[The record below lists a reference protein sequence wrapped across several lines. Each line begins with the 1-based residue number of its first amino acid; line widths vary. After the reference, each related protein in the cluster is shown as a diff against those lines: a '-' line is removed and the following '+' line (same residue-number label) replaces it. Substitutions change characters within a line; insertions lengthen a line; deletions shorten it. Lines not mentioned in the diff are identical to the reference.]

1 MFGYAL
7 RHPLKPGNQ
16 YVENK
21 AGLTCLT
28 LACYLGRDELFKEML
43 ELSCKEFWRYSNI
56 CAAGYPL
63 GALDSIKPSGETSKF
78 IYHMFG
84 CFSPVFLIILILNT
98 GKYINKYD
106 LIFRLELSHYDN
118 LSWNETGAFEY
129 VRGGYH
135 CKAVGREMEHLCQGE
150 CILFE
155 SSNRIIFQ
163 TI

>member
-7 RHPLKPGNQ
+7 RHPIKPGNQ
-16 YVENK
+16 YLENK

-28 LACYLGRDELFKEML
+28 LACYLGRDVLFKEML

-84 CFSPVFLIILILNT
+84 CFSPVFFLILNT
-98 GKYINKYD
+98 GKYISKYY
-106 LIFRLELSHYDN
+106 LISDWSSAIMIILAG
-118 LSWNETGAFEY
+118 T
-129 VRGGYH
+129 
-135 CKAVGREMEHLCQGE
+135 KPEHLNMLEGGIIAKLLDE
-150 CILFE
+150 KWNTFAKVNVLF
-155 SSNRIIFQ
+155 
-163 TI
+163 

>member
-98 GKYINKYD
+98 GEYITKYD
-106 LIFRLELSHYDN
+106 LI
-118 LSWNETGAFEY
+118 
-129 VRGGYH
+129 
-135 CKAVGREMEHLCQGE
+135 
-150 CILFE
+150 
-155 SSNRIIFQ
+155 
-163 TI
+163 